1 MDNNEIAQCNITEDE
16 QSELLELNSEYQN
29 LVLSLGELQVKEIT
43 LKKELKL
50 VKETNNQYKETLAQF
65 KQKEK
70 MFFERL
76 NKKYG
81 EGTLDITTG
90 VYIKS

>member
-50 VKETNNQYKETLAQF
+50 VKETNNQYKETW
-65 KQKEK
+65 
-70 MFFERL
+70 
-76 NKKYG
+76 
-81 EGTLDITTG
+81 
-90 VYIKS
+90 

>member
-50 VKETNNQYKETLAQF
+50 VKETNIQYKETLAQF